1 MMATYQELFD
11 LRRNQVLLDK
21 ITVAIIVAAETIYAE
36 DGGTVNHANRIIW
49 AREASIKPRR
59 MGEVF
64 MSAVLAANKAATVTN
79 IIGVSDA
86 AIQTNVEDV
95 IDNFADGNPV
105 LG

>member
-21 ITVAIIVAAETIYAE
+21 ITVAVTVAAETIYAE
-36 DGGTVNHANRIIW
+36 PGGTSNHANRIIW
-49 AREASIKPRR
+49 AREASINPRG
-59 MGEVF
+59 MAGVF

-79 IIGVSDA
+79 IIGASDA